1 MRVQYMNYIY
11 YGKDEETIMEMSDE
25 LLKVEWEN
33 IGEGYRGD
41 YDPEDPED
49 DNFLRFSVYVKNE
62 EGDWEEVDD
71 ATYCTYNSIDTPE
84 KDLKSM
90 LKTIFDEYR
99 DVITEYPVDVSVKKL
114 GERLSHI
121 EPEVQ
126 TRVNEK
132 ELDER

>member
-1 MRVQYMNYIY
+1 MNYIY
-11 YGKDEETIMEMSDE
+11 YGKDSETIMEMSDE

-33 IGEGYRGD
+33 IGEGYCGD

-49 DNFLRFSVYVKNE
+49 DNLLRFSVYVKNE

-71 ATYCTYNSIDTPE
+71 ATYCTYNSIDTSE

-99 DVITEYPVDVSVKKL
+99 DVITEYPVDVSVRKL
-114 GERLSHI
+114 GERLSNI
-121 EPEVQ
+121 KPEVQ
-126 TRVNEK
+126 TRVNKK